1 MNPDPLGPLQGMGST
16 AYLVLTLYGGEA
28 SARTYSEFPPVWIS
42 AVPSRNRHQ
51 ILIAKASGH
60 SYPAALERL
69 HAHIAQWAQAFQS
82 SGTASVPLLPSP
94 TETGT
99 GP

>member
-28 SARTYSEFPPVWIS
+28 SARTYSEFPL
-42 AVPSRNRHQ
+42 ATMGERNRHQ

-60 SYPAALERL
+60 SYPAALQQL
-69 HAHIAQWAQAFQS
+69 HEQLVQWAQAFQS

-94 TETGT
+94 SETGT